1 MKKFL
6 VCFFVITIFCSF
18 CAVSISAAPDSP
30 VVTAN
35 GDVNGDGYL
44 DIKDVTLCQKYLAHM
59 VGEEDINL
67 DNFDFNGDGIKDVA
81 DATAIQKYITQ
92 YTPPIIVGTSAPS
105 TPSTPSTSTSDVITF
120 PVVTLGK

>member
-6 VCFFVITIFCSF
+6 VCFLVITIFCSF

-30 VVTAN
+30 EVTAN

-59 VGEEDINL
+59 VGEGKINL
-67 DNFDFNGDGIKDVA
+67 DNFDFNGDGLKDVA
-81 DATAIQKYITQ
+81 DATSIQRYIMQ
-92 YTPPIIVGTSAPS
+92 HTPPIIVGTSEPS
-105 TPSTPSTSTSDVITF
+105 TPSTSDVITF

>member
-67 DNFDFNGDGIKDVA
+67 DNFDFNGDEIKDVA

-92 YTPPIIVGTSAPS
+92 HTPPIIVGTSA
-105 TPSTPSTSTSDVITF
+105 PSTPSTSTSDVITF